1 MSKKGFTLI
10 ELLIVITII
19 GVLAV
24 ALLPRIVGIPAR
36 GRDTA
41 RIAALNQIVTALQTY
56 YNDKGQFPTT
66 TTNCVP
72 DTIKGYLGGSVPV
85 DPSGKTITGC
95 ATAGSYYYKPLSV
108 SGTANQA
115 FVLAADTEVDGSGAG
130 YYKLSVVN
138 DPSLIAYN
146 AGSPPATITDSDLSS
161 TDSQAGN
168 NLYAIIR

>member
-56 YNDKGQFPTT
+56 YNDKGKFPD
-66 TTNCVP
+66 TNGSCVP
-72 DTIKGYLGGSVPV
+72 DTIKGYLGGSVPL
-85 DPSGKTITGC
+85 DPSGKKVSPC
-95 ATAGSYYYKPLSV
+95 ATTGSYYYKPLSV
-108 SGTANQA
+108 SGTDNQA

-130 YYKLSVVN
+130 YYKLTV
-138 DPSLIAYN
+138 
-146 AGSPPATITDSDLSS
+146 ITDTGFAKYDAANPPSTIKETDLTN
-161 TDSQAGN
+161 TDFQADKN
-168 NLYAIIR
+168 VYAVIR